1 MKYSSFISVL
11 RDKLYLF
18 LYIKLALFV
27 SQGVADSILLNR
39 DCNDFDINEIVF
51 DRKMTVLVVQ

>member
-39 DCNDFDINEIVF
+39 DFSDFDINEIV
-51 DRKMTVLVVQ
+51 D